1 MATTA
6 TDPHQDSTVDGLPDP
21 YGQALVRLAG
31 EGAVT
36 GRAGDYLVVV
46 LPDRPSGRYES
57 VDARLTWRSPAPDV
71 TVRVDVAVADA
82 IDGRFVPGLTIYVA
96 AERNGRTYAAQQCPF
111 RWHPTLHRYAAE
123 LRLPAGTYDLVVRIG
138 AAGFARDDRT
148 AGGRYADPVTLRFPH
163 VQLAAA
169 GTARTA
175 EH

>member
-1 MATTA
+1 MTTTA
-6 TDPHQDSTVDGLPDP
+6 TDPHPDGTVDGLPDP

-31 EGAVT
+31 EGALT
-36 GRAGDYLVVV
+36 GRAGDYLVAV
-46 LPDRPSGRYES
+46 LPDHPSDRYEW
-57 VDARLTWRSPAPDV
+57 VDSRLTWRLPAPDA

-96 AERNGRTYAAQQCPF
+96 AEHDGRTYAAQQCPF
-111 RWHPTLHRYAAE
+111 RWHPTLHRYATD

-138 AAGFARDDRT
+138 AAGFARDNRT
-148 AGGRYADPVTLRFPH
+148 AGRRYADPVTLRFPH

-175 EH
+175 GH